1 MKIADI
7 LVERGCALVEADPLV
22 TGKIE
27 FRDRIGILLGTFETE
42 DKTITA
48 RDRNGRTVGV
58 YDVDANVTRN
68 YNGQRVGT
76 GNLLSSLFLT
86 FAKPLF

>member
-7 LVERGCALVEADPLV
+7 LVEADPLV
-22 TGKIE
+22 TAKIE
-27 FRDRIGILLGTFETE
+27 FRDRIGVLLGTMETMG
-42 DKTITA
+42 KTITA
-48 RDRNGRTVGV
+48 RDRNGRTVGT
-58 YDVDANVTRN
+58 YDGETDVTRN
-68 YNGQRVGT
+68 YNGVRVGT